1 MNVFEKFA
9 GILLRP
15 RETFS
20 KLLRKEKSLANAV
33 VFFALAVAIGL
44 LSLLPARIE
53 VIGASA
59 VISILSLIVGATM
72 AHYLGKLFFRIK
84 AGYGSTLR
92 IFLYW
97 GAVMSIRGTVESLL
111 WTSWLFLSQ
120 NWSLPIESFYP
131 PFTAISILVGTYLL
145 YVLAAGLSVTYD
157 IPVLH
162 AFFVGF
168 ASSVS
173 VLYFSAWI
181 LPIIQGAVY
190 P

>member
-9 GILLRP
+9 GILLKP

-20 KLLRKEKSLANAV
+20 KLRKEKSPANAA
-33 VFFALAVAIGL
+33 VFFALAVVIGL
-44 LSLLPARIE
+44 LSLLPARVEI
-53 VIGASA
+53 IGASA

-92 IFLYW
+92 VFLYW

-111 WTSWLFLSQ
+111 WASWLFLSL

-131 PFTAISILVGTYLL
+131 PFTAISSLVGIYLL
-145 YVLAAGLSVTYD
+145 YVLAVGLGVAYD

-162 AFFVGF
+162 AFIIGF
-168 ASSVS
+168 GSLLGL
-173 VLYFSAWI
+173 LYLSAWA
-181 LPIIQGAVY
+181 LPILQGLVY